1 MPIITALG
9 GAAAALV
16 LVRFWHLFIIFSAV
30 VLILG
35 ILFTAKNMKAAEG

>member
-9 GAAAALV
+9 GAAGALV
-16 LVRFWHLFIIFSAV
+16 LVRFWHLVSLFSAV

-35 ILFTAKNMKAAEG
+35 ILYTVRIMNAAEG